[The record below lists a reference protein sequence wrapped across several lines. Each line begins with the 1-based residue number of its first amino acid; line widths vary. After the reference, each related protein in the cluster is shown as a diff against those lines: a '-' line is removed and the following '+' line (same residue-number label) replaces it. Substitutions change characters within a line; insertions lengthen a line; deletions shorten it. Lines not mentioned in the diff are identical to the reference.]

1 MHIFEL
7 SDLRKWF
14 PNRKVRLRLAHF
26 WVLRCL
32 TMFAWLYPFDNY
44 IILFSHSTQHV
55 FLRKF
60 LCTFFIEI
68 SWIFFQ
74 SQFVNT
80 KYLCLM
86 MPMNPKLGGGGSSL
100 SFVEK
105 LGVASGISSQELCW
119 WPFLKCQTEGT
130 KLLKCFQEAA
140 RLQNDGRVGQ
150 GQHYNSATNF
160 LVVKFGVL

>member
-1 MHIFEL
+1 MVSKQESPTEISTLLGSTMPDHVCLTLPFWQLHHTFFPFNSTRISSKISVHIFYRNL
-7 SDLRKWF
+7 LNIFSIPICQHKIF
-14 PNRKVRLRLAHF
+14 
-26 WVLRCL
+26 VLND
-32 TMFAWLYPFDNY
+32 ANEPQIGW
-44 IILFSHSTQHV
+44 
-55 FLRKF
+55 
-60 LCTFFIEI
+60 
-68 SWIFFQ
+68 
-74 SQFVNT
+74 
-80 KYLCLM
+80 
-86 MPMNPKLGGGGSSL
+86 GGSSL

-105 LGVASGISSQELCW
+105 LRLASGISSQELCW